1 MGKGPYSFHTDWIA
15 GKSLSSRVNI
25 KHWQVDDFESSS
37 ISKQSQF
44 LVVFD
49 GLALERLL

>member
-1 MGKGPYSFHTDWIA
+1 MKVIKNEVH
-15 GKSLSSRVNI
+15 LVNI
-25 KHWQVDDFESSS
+25 KRLQVDNFEPRL
-37 ISKQSQF
+37 ISTQSQF